1 MNFNFFV
8 NIFTVAVAIII
19 LKLYFSIFFEKQKV
33 HQHNPLFWIIYIIW
47 QLFFMNCTSIPS
59 SFKLILNIIL
69 VFFICTYHFTGNIF
83 SKIVVSILICS
94 IWTIQEFLIGAFFL
108 LINLNITNLNFIG
121 SVLSKILTL
130 FLVVV
135 LRQFFLNEKVQNI
148 PSKYYILITLIPAG
162 SLYIM
167 YNIFYLC
174 GQSDQ
179 KSVFGISIISFL
191 IILAMNLVIFKVY
204 ILLAQEFEIR
214 HQNTIYTTIK
224 GF

>member
-94 IWTIQEFLIGAFFL
+94 IWTIQE
-108 LINLNITNLNFIG
+108 
-121 SVLSKILTL
+121 
-130 FLVVV
+130 
-135 LRQFFLNEKVQNI
+135 
-148 PSKYYILITLIPAG
+148 YYKFKLHR
-162 SLYIM
+162 
-167 YNIFYLC
+167 
-174 GQSDQ
+174 
-179 KSVFGISIISFL
+179 ISIIKNF
-191 IILAMNLVIFKVY
+191 NLVFSRCFKTIFLK
-204 ILLAQEFEIR
+204 
-214 HQNTIYTTIK
+214 
-224 GF
+224 